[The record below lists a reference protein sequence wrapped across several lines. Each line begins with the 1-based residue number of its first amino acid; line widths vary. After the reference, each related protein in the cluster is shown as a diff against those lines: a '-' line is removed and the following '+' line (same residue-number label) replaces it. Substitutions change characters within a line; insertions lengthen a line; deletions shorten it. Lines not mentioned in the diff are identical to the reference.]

1 MTEYQNVGQEK
12 NFPCLGDVLM
22 KKLFVIKK
30 YFNLFVTVLRE
41 RKLSMKEQ
49 GGGWRDFVQVT
60 KLFGNLSI
68 DHEIILRFFDRT
80 ENISTSLLT

>member
-12 NFPCLGDVLM
+12 NFPCLVDVLM
-22 KKLFVIKK
+22 KKLFAIKK

-49 GGGWRDFVQVT
+49 GRGWRVFVQVT
-60 KLFGNLSI
+60 KLLGN
-68 DHEIILRFFDRT
+68 
-80 ENISTSLLT
+80 